1 MKDFKIME
9 AKILSG
15 NSECHEHKRKKIIF
29 NVRQS
34 ITLQNCFYSVY

>member
-15 NSECHEHKRKKIIF
+15 DSECHEHKRKKLYLMLD
-29 NVRQS
+29 NQ
-34 ITLQNCFYSVY
+34 